1 MINDIRNSDMDSS
14 LLKVFVEVARENSIT
29 KAASKLK
36 FAQSNVTSR
45 IKQLEKSLGFALFH
59 RVPKGVILSKE
70 GEKLYPYAVEI
81 VKKVELATFSMK
93 NINNQEHLIIGSTES
108 NATTRI
114 IPFLQQLHGDFPN
127 TSLELITNTTREIT
141 KELLDY
147 KVDIAFISGIPKSSD
162 LMILNKIDENIV
174 IVEAENAN
182 PPNVFLSF
190 KKGCAYNE
198 FGQNYLKNILQED
211 FKTLEFGN
219 YEIILGCVKAGMGK
233 SILPMSIVKKHKYEN
248 DLKITALPKELANMP
263 TCLVCRKDN
272 IPKIEGYLKDYI
284 F

>member
-1 MINDIRNSDMDSS
+1 MDSS

-29 KAASKLK
+29 KAANKLN

-93 NINNQEHLIIGSTES
+93 NINKQEHLIIGSTES

-114 IPFLQQLHGDFPN
+114 VPFLVQLHSDFPN
-127 TSLELITNTTREIT
+127 MSLELITNTTREIT

-147 KVDIAFISGIPKSSD
+147 KVDIAFISGVPKHND
-162 LMILNKIDENIV
+162 LIVLNKVDEDIV
-174 IVEAENAN
+174 IVEPLIGNA
-182 PPNVFLSF
+182 PNVFLSF
-190 KKGCAYNE
+190 KNGCAYNE
-198 FGQNYLKNILQED
+198 FGQNYLKNSSNED

-219 YEIILGCVKAGMGK
+219 YEIILGCVKAAIGK
-233 SILPMSIVKKHKYEN
+233 SLLPLSIVKKHNYEN
-248 DLKITALPKELANMP
+248 DLKITILPKELVDMP

-272 IPKIEGYLKDYI
+272 IPKIENYLKEYN
-284 F
+284 FS

>member
-1 MINDIRNSDMDSS
+1 MDSN

-29 KAASKLK
+29 KAASKLN

-59 RVPKGVILSKE
+59 RIPKGVILSKE
-70 GEKLYPYAVEI
+70 GEKLYPYALEI

-93 NINNQEHLIIGSTES
+93 NITNQEHLIIGSTES

-114 IPFLQQLHGDFPN
+114 IPFLVQLHNDFPN
-127 TSLELITNTTREIT
+127 MSLELITNTTREIT

-147 KVDIAFISGIPKSSD
+147 KVDIAFISGVPKNNE
-162 LMILNKIDENIV
+162 LIVLNKVEENIV
-174 IVEAENAN
+174 IVEPKMENA
-182 PPNVFLSF
+182 PNVFLSF
-190 KKGCAYNE
+190 KNGCAYNE
-198 FGQNYLKNILQED
+198 FGQNYLKNSSDED

-233 SILPMSIVKKHKYEN
+233 SLLPMSIVKKHKYEN
-248 DLKITALPKELANMP
+248 DLKITSLPKELANMP

-272 IPKIEGYLKDYI
+272 IPKIEEYLKEYL

>member
-1 MINDIRNSDMDSS
+1 MDSS

-29 KAASKLK
+29 KAANKLN

-93 NINNQEHLIIGSTES
+93 NINNQEHLLIGSTES

-114 IPFLQQLHGDFPN
+114 VPFLVQLHSDFPN
-127 TSLELITNTTREIT
+127 MSLELITNTTREIT

-147 KVDIAFISGIPKSSD
+147 KVDIAFISGVPKHSD
-162 LMILNKIDENIV
+162 LIVLNKVEEDIV
-174 IVEAENAN
+174 VVEPKIGDA
-182 PPNVFLSF
+182 PNVFLSF
-190 KKGCAYNE
+190 KNGCAYNE
-198 FGQNYLKNILQED
+198 FGQTYLKNSSNED

-233 SILPMSIVKKHKYEN
+233 SLLPMSIVKKHKYEN

-272 IPKIEGYLKDYI
+272 IPKIENYLKEYN
-284 F
+284 FS

>member
-1 MINDIRNSDMDSS
+1 MDSS

-29 KAASKLK
+29 KAANKLN

-114 IPFLQQLHGDFPN
+114 VPFLVQLHSDFPN
-127 TSLELITNTTREIT
+127 MSLELITNTTREIT

-147 KVDIAFISGIPKSSD
+147 KVDIAFISGIPKHSD
-162 LMILNKIDENIV
+162 LIVLNKVEEDIV
-174 IVEAENAN
+174 VVEPKIGDA
-182 PPNVFLSF
+182 PNVFLSF
-190 KKGCAYNE
+190 KNGCAYNE
-198 FGQNYLKNILQED
+198 FGQTYLKNSSNED

-233 SILPMSIVKKHKYEN
+233 SLLPMSIVKKHKYEN
-248 DLKITALPKELANMP
+248 DLKITTLPKELANMP

-272 IPKIEGYLKDYI
+272 IPKIESYLKEYS
-284 F
+284 FL

>member
-1 MINDIRNSDMDSS
+1 MDSS

-29 KAASKLK
+29 KAATKLK

-114 IPFLQQLHGDFPN
+114 IPFLQQLHNDFPN
-127 TSLELITNTTREIT
+127 MSLELITNTTREIT

-147 KVDIAFISGIPKSSD
+147 KVDIAFISGMPKSSD
-162 LMILNKIDENIV
+162 LMILNKVDEEIV
-174 IVEAENAN
+174 IVEPDNAKA
-182 PPNVFLSF
+182 PNVFLSF
-190 KKGCAYNE
+190 KNGCAYNE
-198 FGQNYLKNILQED
+198 FGQNYLKNISQED

-233 SILPMSIVKKHKYEN
+233 SLLPMSIVKKHKYEN
-248 DLKITALPKELANMP
+248 DLKITTLPKELANMP

>member
-1 MINDIRNSDMDSS
+1 MDSS

-29 KAASKLK
+29 KAANKLN

-93 NINNQEHLIIGSTES
+93 NINKQEHLIIGSTES

-114 IPFLQQLHGDFPN
+114 VPFLVQLHSDFPN
-127 TSLELITNTTREIT
+127 MSLELITNTTREIT

-147 KVDIAFISGIPKSSD
+147 KVDIAFISGVPKHSD
-162 LMILNKIDENIV
+162 LIVLNKVEEDIV
-174 IVEAENAN
+174 VVEPKIGDA
-182 PPNVFLSF
+182 PNVFLSF
-190 KKGCAYNE
+190 KNGCAYNE
-198 FGQNYLKNILQED
+198 FGQTYLKNSSNED

-233 SILPMSIVKKHKYEN
+233 SLLPMSIVKKHKYEN
-248 DLKITALPKELANMP
+248 DLKITALPKEMANMP

-272 IPKIEGYLKDYI
+272 IPKIEEYLENYS

>member
-1 MINDIRNSDMDSS
+1 MDSS

-29 KAASKLK
+29 KAANKLN

-93 NINNQEHLIIGSTES
+93 NINNQEHLLIGSTES

-114 IPFLQQLHGDFPN
+114 VPFLVQLHSDFPN
-127 TSLELITNTTREIT
+127 MSLELITNTTREIT

-147 KVDIAFISGIPKSSD
+147 KVDIAFISGVPKHSD
-162 LMILNKIDENIV
+162 LIVLNKVEEDIV
-174 IVEAENAN
+174 VVEPKIGDA
-182 PPNVFLSF
+182 PNVFLSF
-190 KKGCAYNE
+190 KNGCAYNE
-198 FGQNYLKNILQED
+198 FGQNYLKNSSNED

-233 SILPMSIVKKHKYEN
+233 SLLPMSIVKKHKYEN

-272 IPKIEGYLKDYI
+272 IPKIEEYLENYS

>member
-1 MINDIRNSDMDSS
+1 MDSS
-14 LLKVFVEVARENSIT
+14 LLKVFVEVARESSIT
-29 KAASKLK
+29 KAANKLS

-93 NINNQEHLIIGSTES
+93 NIDNQEHLIIGSTES

-114 IPFLQQLHGDFPN
+114 VPFLVQLHCDFPN
-127 TSLELITNTTREIT
+127 MSLELITNTTREIT
-141 KELLDY
+141 KELLNY
-147 KVDIAFISGIPKSSD
+147 KVDIAFISGVPKHSD
-162 LMILNKIDENIV
+162 LIVLNKVEEDIV
-174 IVEAENAN
+174 IVEPKVGNA
-182 PPNVFLSF
+182 PNVFLSF
-190 KKGCAYNE
+190 KNGCAYNE
-198 FGQNYLKNILQED
+198 FGQNYLKNSSNEN

-233 SILPMSIVKKHKYEN
+233 SLLPLSIVKKHKYEN
-248 DLKITALPKELANMP
+248 ELKITNLPKELANMP

-272 IPKIEGYLKDYI
+272 IPKIEEYLKNHC

>member
-1 MINDIRNSDMDSS
+1 MDSS

-29 KAASKLK
+29 KAANKLN

-114 IPFLQQLHGDFPN
+114 VPFLVQLHSDFPN
-127 TSLELITNTTREIT
+127 MSLELITNTTREIT

-147 KVDIAFISGIPKSSD
+147 KVDIAFISGVPKHND
-162 LMILNKIDENIV
+162 LIVLNKVDEDIV
-174 IVEAENAN
+174 IVEPLIGNA
-182 PPNVFLSF
+182 PNVFLSF
-190 KKGCAYNE
+190 KNGCAYNE
-198 FGQNYLKNILQED
+198 FGQNYLKNSSNED

-219 YEIILGCVKAGMGK
+219 YEIILGCVKAAMGK
-233 SILPMSIVKKHKYEN
+233 SLLPLSIVKKHNYEN
-248 DLKITALPKELANMP
+248 DLKITILPKELVDMP

-272 IPKIEGYLKDYI
+272 IPKIENYLKEYN
-284 F
+284 FS